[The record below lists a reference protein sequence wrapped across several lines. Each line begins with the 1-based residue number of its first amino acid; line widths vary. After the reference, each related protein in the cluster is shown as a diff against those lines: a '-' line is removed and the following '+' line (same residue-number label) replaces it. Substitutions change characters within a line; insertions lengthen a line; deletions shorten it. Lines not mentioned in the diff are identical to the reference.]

1 MNSINRRSVL
11 LAGLGAAGAGALAA
25 CGNSASTPALVT
37 PSGSQVARAEEM
49 ARKIGVDLLRFIPV
63 GMPYDTCDRQA
74 VKDEWYPVTMEGRAY
89 SSDVE
94 QQFGQANKPS
104 PCFYLYRTMV
114 VHPDGGVAP
123 CCVVY
128 KESSDFGRFPAEAMS
143 LWNNDHYQ
151 SARALF
157 SHQTAPVQQ
166 PTICDGCEIFE
177 KHPSKALVD
186 QLAKSQWG
194 MASLR

>member
-1 MNSINRRSVL
+1 
-11 LAGLGAAGAGALAA
+11 
-25 CGNSASTPALVT
+25 
-37 PSGSQVARAEEM
+37 
-49 ARKIGVDLLRFIPV
+49 
-63 GMPYDTCDRQA
+63 
-74 VKDEWYPVTMEGRAY
+74 MEGRAY

-157 SHQTAPVQQ
+157 SNQTAPVQQ

-177 KHPSKALVD
+177 KHPSKALV
-186 QLAKSQWG
+186 A
-194 MASLR
+194 R